1 MGNFCQ
7 AITPM
12 EALFVL
18 TPLAFEGLHVDIKF
32 VIT

>member
-7 AITPM
+7 AITPSFKGPT

-18 TPLAFEGLHVDIKF
+18 MPVAIEGLHVDM
-32 VIT
+32 